1 LVYTEARVENRI
13 KERLTGALILVAA
26 LVILVPEIFSG
37 RHASEPSKD
46 APPAAPASEG
56 PPLRTYTADLQAPA
70 TQPLAQSPSTQ
81 AAPEEQPVE
90 PSATLPE
97 PAPSRPAPPPE
108 PARTET
114 PQPSAA
120 PAPAPKPAPPPQ
132 PRVADAPSSAGNWYV
147 QVGSFGKVE
156 NAQRYAQQLR
166 SEGYS
171 VSVGAPVGSKALSPV
186 RVGPARTREAA
197 AALQQ
202 KLAAAGHKGAVV
214 GS

>member
-1 LVYTEARVENRI
+1 MENRI

-37 RHASEPSKD
+37 RQSSEPSKD

-70 TQPLAQSPSTQ
+70 TQPLAQSPPP
-81 AAPEEQPVE
+81 AAAEEPAVE
-90 PSATLPE
+90 PSSAPE
-97 PAPSRPAPPPE
+97 PAPVRSAPPPE
-108 PARTET
+108 PPRPENR
-114 PQPSAA
+114 QPSAA
-120 PAPAPKPAPPPQ
+120 LVETPKPPPPET
-132 PRVADAPSSAGNWYV
+132 RVATQPKAAGTWYV
-147 QVGSFGKVE
+147 QVGSFGKIE
-156 NAQRYAQQLR
+156 NARRYAQQLR

-171 VSVGAPVGSKALSPV
+171 VSVGAPVGAKALSPV
-186 RVGPARTREAA
+186 RVGPAPTREAA

>member
-1 LVYTEARVENRI
+1 VENRI

-46 APPAAPASEG
+46 APPAAPASDG

-70 TQPLAQSPSTQ
+70 TQPLAQSP
-81 AAPEEQPVE
+81 AAQGAPQEPAVE
-90 PSATLPE
+90 PPV
-97 PAPSRPAPPPE
+97 PPQPQPQPQPQPPPPE
-108 PARTET
+108 PARAET
-114 PQPSAA
+114 RQPSAA
-120 PAPAPKPAPPPQ
+120 PAQTPRPAPQ
-132 PRVADAPSSAGNWYV
+132 LEPRVAQAASSAGNWYV

>member
-1 LVYTEARVENRI
+1 VENRI

-46 APPAAPASEG
+46 APPAAPASDG

-70 TQPLAQSPSTQ
+70 TQPLAQSPAPQGASQ
-81 AAPEEQPVE
+81 EPAAE
-90 PSATLPE
+90 PSSPLP
-97 PAPSRPAPPPE
+97 PQPQPQAPPPE
-108 PARTET
+108 SARAET
-114 PQPSAA
+114 RQPSVA
-120 PAPAPKPAPPPQ
+120 PAQAPRPAPQAE
-132 PRVADAPSSAGNWYV
+132 PRVAQAASSTGNWYV